1 MRNLKDILNEVSI
14 LGDNAISEASLLDIE
29 DTIEYGDIAVCLATF
44 WKPISFSSNQGP
56 VELNNFLK
64 NFNWKMLEKYEK
76 PVKII
81 DRDYYVMQAWNKKSI
96 KDKCYNLI
104 KYVLSQKDWDE
115 VISMLNESTP
125 SEYHISEEDIVKGV
139 KTDKNIIYENDR
151 KILTMRAYKSNVVF
165 RLIFEKK

>member
-1 MRNLKDILNEVSI
+1 MKYHKQPMKSLKNILEVSI
-14 LGDNAISEASLLDIE
+14 LGDIE
-29 DTIEYGDIAVCLATF
+29 DTLEYGDLALCLATF

-64 NFNWKMLEKYEK
+64 NFNWKTLEKYEK

-81 DRDYYVMQAWNKKSI
+81 DHDYYIMHAWNKKHI

-104 KYVLSQKDWDE
+104 KYVLSQKEWDE
-115 VISMLNESTP
+115 VISMLNECTP

-139 KTDKNIIYENDR
+139 KTDKNIIYEKDR